1 MQTPVPIHS
10 NTQATVPGIEMP
22 GLDLVHRY
30 DGRVPRYTSYP
41 TADRF
46 HEEISARDYR
56 EACAEG
62 NAQRRPL
69 SLYFHLPFCAT
80 VCYYCACNR
89 IVTANRARAREYL
102 DLLKEEIRLQ
112 AALFTPG
119 RPVRQL
125 HWGGGTPTFLSAA
138 EMTELMH
145 YTARHFHL
153 LEADRGEY
161 GIEID
166 PRTVD
171 TGTLGLLRGLGFNR
185 LSVGVQDFDR
195 PVQVAVNRVQSVE
208 QVQMVT
214 ETARSLGFRSIS
226 YDLIYGLP
234 QQRVA
239 TFARTLDQVIALRP
253 DRLSVFN
260 YAHLPARFPVQR
272 QIDESTLPSPAEKLE
287 IMAETMRRLPGAG
300 YVHIGMDHF
309 ALPGDELVAAR
320 ASGELQRNFQGY
332 STGGGAD
339 LVGMGISSIG
349 DIGGLYVQNER
360 GIPAWGEALRAG
372 FLPLARGYVPTGD
385 DRLRRRV
392 IMDIACRG
400 ELRFADIGRE
410 HGIDFASFFAGEL
423 RALESFQKDG
433 IVRRTE
439 SGLVVT
445 GTGRFLL
452 RNVCAVFDR
461 HLHRDGAPAGYSRAI

>member
-1 MQTPVPIHS
+1 MQTPIPIRS
-10 NTQATVPGIEMP
+10 RQTGEAPGAVP
-22 GLDLVHRY
+22 GLDLVRRY

-46 HEEISARDYR
+46 HEEISEGDYR
-56 EACAEG
+56 AACAEG
-62 NAQRRPL
+62 NARRRPL

-89 IVTANRARAREYL
+89 IVTANRSRARDYL
-102 DLLKEEIRLQ
+102 DLLKEEIRMQ
-112 AALFTPG
+112 AVLFDND

-161 GIEID
+161 GVEID

-185 LSVGVQDFDR
+185 LSVGVQDFD
-195 PVQVAVNRVQSVE
+195 PAVQRAVNRIQSVE
-208 QVQMVT
+208 QVQSVT

-234 QQRVA
+234 HQGVA
-239 TFARTLDQVIALRP
+239 SFARTLDEVIALRP

-272 QIDESTLPSPAEKLE
+272 QIDETALPSPAEKLE
-287 IMAETMRRLPGAG
+287 IMAETVRRLLAAG
-300 YVHIGMDHF
+300 YEHVGMDHF
-309 ALPGDELVAAR
+309 ALPDDELVIAR
-320 ASGELQRNFQGY
+320 RNGELQRNFQGY
-332 STGGGAD
+332 STCGGAD

-360 GIPAWGEALRAG
+360 TIPGYVEALRAG
-372 FLPLARGYVPTGD
+372 RLPLARGYLPDAD

-400 ELRFADIGRE
+400 ELDFDAIGRE
-410 HGIDFASFFAGEL
+410 HGVDFIAYFGDEL
-423 RALESFQKDG
+423 RALEPLQRDG
-433 IVRRTE
+433 IVRRAAP
-439 SGLVVT
+439 GLVVT
-445 GTGRFLL
+445 DTGRFLL

-461 HLHRDGAPAGYSRAI
+461 NLRQDGAPAGYSRAI